1 LKANVNCKVTDG
13 AGRLVYEAQAWG
25 GSLVWPGTT
34 LTGERAPGGIYQ
46 VYCTDALGQ
55 NTLVATVAVAR

>member
-1 LKANVNCKVTDG
+1 
-13 AGRLVYEAQAWG
+13 
-25 GSLVWPGTT
+25 LVWPGTT